1 MNLRTRLRTTP
12 AVWTA
17 PIWLGIVG
25 FYYFYA
31 LHLEDSYE
39 EVIAGPLWAPEQVE
53 LALSYFYVFA
63 YAITAGLAVW
73 EGGRLKRDGVWQLAP
88 GRSRYR
94 VAAHTLLPVVVA
106 GWLVLVLPVVMRL
119 IETRLAPT
127 PAALAPLFM
136 AMAIVCA
143 YAVLGCAL
151 GHLTPRMISAPLMA
165 VAVFYVIAETVK
177 YDDPVWP
184 RHISGQPDTDLAFGE
199 EYGAATLL
207 LPLLFAVALAAA
219 VAVWWIRTA
228 RGSRWAIRGAA
239 GVAAVAVMASCA
251 DVASGWAIA
260 DGPITSGHA
269 AARCTGSAPRVCM
282 AETGGAVGK
291 LDQVRGEIVKSVAEL
306 RTAGVPV
313 RMPDTVSDS
322 LLNGRHKK
330 RPTDTTWWLP
340 LSRQAGK
347 LGGGMTSV
355 RYAVLR
361 TGVTFPCAF
370 PVSFDEASSADY
382 VVNRDAAMLWAA
394 TVIDADRPYLAWRRA
409 EYGGAFENPRQVLA
423 KVKERAGNALKLP
436 AEQQAQWFH
445 KEQAKACRLV
455 DRGAKP

>member
-1 MNLRTRLRTTP
+1 M
-12 AVWTA
+12 
-17 PIWLGIVG
+17 WLGIIA

-31 LHLEDSYE
+31 LHFENSYE
-39 EVIAGPLWAPEQVE
+39 DVRAGPLWAPEQVQ

-63 YAITAGLAVW
+63 YAITIGLAVW

-88 GRSRYR
+88 GRSRFR
-94 VAAHTLLPVVVA
+94 VAAHTLLPVVAA

-119 IETRLAPT
+119 IETQLWPT

-136 AMAIVCA
+136 AMGIVCA

-151 GHLTPRMISAPLMA
+151 GHLTPRMISAPLSA

-177 YDDPVWP
+177 YDEPIWP
-184 RHISGQPDTDLAFGE
+184 RHVSGQPDTSLAFGE

-207 LPLLFAVALAAA
+207 VPLLFVVALAAS
-219 VAVWWIRTA
+219 VGVWWIRTT
-228 RGSRWAIRGAA
+228 RGSQWAIRGAA

-269 AARCTGSAPRVCM
+269 TARCTGSVPRVCM
-282 AETGGAVGK
+282 AETGGAVEE
-291 LDQVRGEIVKSVAEL
+291 LDRVRGEIVRSVTKL
-306 RTAGVPV
+306 RAAGVKV

-322 LLNGRHKK
+322 LLNGRDRKA
-330 RPTDTTWWLP
+330 PSDTTWWLP
-340 LSRQAGK
+340 LSRDAGRSA
-347 LGGGMTSV
+347 GGMTSV

-361 TGVTFPCAF
+361 VSVTFPCAF
-370 PVSFDEASSADY
+370 PPSFESAPSANY
-382 VVNRDAAMLWAA
+382 VVNHDAATLWAA
-394 TVIDADRPYLAWRRA
+394 ARIDADKPYLAWRRG
-409 EYGGAFENPRQVLA
+409 EYGGVFQNPRQVLA
-423 KVKERAGNALKLP
+423 KVQERAANALKLP
-436 AEQQAQWFH
+436 ADQQTAWFH

-455 DRGAKP
+455 AQGAKP